1 MYHKFFDV
9 RYKFLIIRR
18 IIFPS
23 IFIQF
28 NRLSFFFYLFLF
40 IYFLS
45 QK

>member
-1 MYHKFFDV
+1 MYHKIFDV

-28 NRLSFFFYLFLF
+28 NRLPFSFYLFPF

-45 QK
+45 QE